1 MEASK
6 FVLSDALKLELR
18 WPREVPFVKGW
29 NRLEGRPRSVDFE
42 RALRAEVRDAL
53 WFLTRQW
60 QFGELRGEDAA
71 SPVDVRTF
79 VEASSLTRYAGAG
92 GPPTPYAPDVPLEA
106 RVEGEVV
113 PADLTLHI
121 QVTRYFFALLAS
133 QPRLSTIRGL
143 YLDSGA
149 YGLTAA
155 AVAGAADDDSE
166 QMLSL
171 ALPQLVDGRKLVDEI
186 AGGAHDGRVD
196 AFAGLTAAERAD
208 LKQAGVELVQ
218 WYRQLY
224 RVPAAPGDDAWVPRF
239 LEYQFACET
248 RGPHSPRTVLVSNR
262 YGQGHLDWWAFDVDM
277 SEAPAISPPD
287 DPEPG
292 VPADEHALSFLP
304 TPVSFSG
311 MPSPRYWEFES
322 RKTEFAA
329 VDANTTDVAKLL
341 LVEFALVYGN
351 DWCVIPYEVDVGSL
365 CSLPGLVVTDD
376 FGGTTLVR
384 AAGRGRGD
392 DWQRWSMFTLATTQR
407 EQTADVRLFVPPA
420 LPKSAEGD
428 TIEQVLF
435 LRDEMANMVWAV
447 EKIVPSASGKGADAY
462 QVARD
467 AAAVP
472 PVPPRHPT
480 PASARYV
487 LGTDVPA
494 NWHPFLPVHVP
505 GSDRSIQLQRA
516 RMPTVRA
523 LFGEVLR
530 VAAPYYVNE
539 EEVPRAGKIVE
550 RSFQRA
556 RWTGGKTFVWLG
568 RRVLTGRG
576 EGSSGLAFDQVE
588 ELRDSTAG
596 PG

>member
-1 MEASK
+1 
-6 FVLSDALKLELR
+6 
-18 WPREVPFVKGW
+18 
-29 NRLEGRPRSVDFE
+29 
-42 RALRAEVRDAL
+42 LRAEVRDAL

-106 RVEGEVV
+106 RVEGEAV
-113 PADLTLHI
+113 PADLTLHN

-133 QPRLSTIRGL
+133 QPRLATIRGL
-143 YLDSGA
+143 YLDAGA

-171 ALPQLVDGRKLVDEI
+171 ALAQLVDGRKLLDEI
-186 AGGAHDGRVD
+186 AAGVHDQRVD
-196 AFAGLTAAERAD
+196 AFPGLSAAERD
-208 LKQAGVELVQ
+208 NLKRAGANLLQ
-218 WYRQLY
+218 WYRRLY
-224 RVPAAPGDDAWVPRF
+224 RVPSAAGDDAWVPRF

-248 RGPHSPRTVLVSNR
+248 RGPHAQPTVLVSNR
-262 YGQGHLDWWAFDVDM
+262 YGQRHLDWWAFDVDT
-277 SEAPAISPPD
+277 SDRPAIPRPDDAEPAAPA
-287 DPEPG
+287 G
-292 VPADEHALSFLP
+292 EHALSFLP

-322 RKTEFAA
+322 RRTDVAA
-329 VDANTTDVAKLL
+329 IDANTTDVAKLL
-341 LVEFALVYGN
+341 LVEFALIYGN

-365 CSLPGLVVTDD
+365 CSVPGLVVTDD

-407 EQTADVRLFVPPA
+407 GQRADVRLFVPPA
-420 LPKSAEGD
+420 LPKSREGEP
-428 TIEQVLF
+428 IEQVLF

-447 EKIVPSASGKGADAY
+447 EKVVPSASGRGADGY
-462 QVARD
+462 KVARD
-467 AAAVP
+467 AAGAP
-472 PVPPRHPT
+472 PAPPRHPT
-480 PASARYV
+480 SAAARYV

-516 RMPTVRA
+516 RMPTARA
-523 LFGEVLR
+523 LFGEVLH
-530 VAAPYYVNE
+530 VPAPYYVNE

-550 RSFQRA
+550 RSYQRA

-568 RRVLTGRG
+568 RRVSTGRG
-576 EGSSGLAFDQVE
+576 EGSSGLTFDQVDE
-588 ELRDSTAG
+588 RRDSAASD
-596 PG
+596 